1 MVKQRG
7 KRLGMM
13 LFLLGVFLWVLPVG
27 GALGADAQEFEME
40 IDTDP
45 ITTFVPGKRIR
56 VQAEVEDP
64 AGVKLVRCYFKA
76 VGQADYVFV
85 PMTITEGNR
94 WQGILPAP
102 SEDTPAISYLI
113 LAANNKD
120 QVLRTQAFQA
130 ERAPADQ
137 GALPDYQQVASAGPI
152 QVSTELAQAPAEVP
166 GFTDSVTID
175 VVESSARFGF
185 VATGIYTTTQIGA
198 AGGTTGAAAAAT
210 SGGTVAAST
219 GLSTGAMVGI
229 GAGAAAVVGGGIAVA
244 AGGGGG
250 DDPPA
255 PEPEPTVSGSWQ
267 FQYTPVQVVN
277 EECYPGADMWKYHAY
292 DVEIAQE
299 GSTVTLTG
307 SSGNICSGSFSNGI
321 LRYTC
326 ENESGVPGESWTY
339 YGFHERELRL
349 DSSGNRLEGGGTIS
363 AHWTSENAPCYPGRE
378 FGVTQTI
385 EGIRR

>member
-7 KRLGMM
+7 KRLGIM
-13 LFLLGVFLWVLPVG
+13 LFLLAVFLWVLPIG
-27 GALGADAQEFEME
+27 GALGADAPKIEME

-120 QVLRTQAFQA
+120 QVVRTQAFQA
-130 ERAPADQ
+130 ERVPADK
-137 GALPDYQQVASAGPI
+137 GALLDYQQVASTGSI
-152 QVSTELAQAPAEVP
+152 RVSTELAEAPAEVP
-166 GFTDSVTID
+166 GFTDSVTMD

-185 VATGIYTTTQIGA
+185 VAAGIYTATQIGA
-198 AGGTTGAAAAAT
+198 AGGATGAAAAAT

-267 FQYTPVQVVN
+267 FQYTAVEKLN
-277 EECYPGADMWKYHAY
+277 EECSPGAEIWGYY
-292 DVEIAQE
+292 TYEVEITQS
-299 GSTVTLTG
+299 GSAVSLSFSDGETQQGTFSDGLLRYSYEAEWGTTGETWTG
-307 SSGNICSGSFSNGI
+307 SQ
-321 LRYTC
+321 RA
-326 ENESGVPGESWTY
+326 
-339 YGFHERELRL
+339 ERELRL
-349 DSSGNRLEGGGTIS
+349 DSGGNRLEGGGTS
-363 AHWTSENAPCYPGRE
+363 FMHWTSGDAACYPGRE

-385 EGIRR
+385 VGIRR